1 MWLHFLRG
9 YHIFDDNITFPTGF
23 TMPLFA
29 LRPLDSALNDCRW
42 LNSRSRE
49 AQFIEAVG
57 EQQARKAAAGAL
69 TFPLLKGPLAGSPW
83 LQPRLVEVIPISPDY
98 SSVAGSPP

>member
-1 MWLHFLRG
+1 
-9 YHIFDDNITFPTGF
+9 
-23 TMPLFA
+23 MPLFA
-29 LRPLDSALNDCRW
+29 LRPLDSELNDCRW

-69 TFPLLKGPLAGSPW
+69 TFPLLKGPSAGSPW
-83 LQPRLVEVIPISPDY
+83 LQPRLVEVIRISADY
-98 SSVAGSPP
+98 GVTGSPP